1 MYVYIHMYNSILV
14 FSRRY
19 LVGAHLFENSYLC
32 VHNNAGAA
40 GGASGGG
47 GGGGGGLV
55 LLIDQVQFMNK
66 VGRVQG
72 SGSEA
77 HEGSAAFSQGF
88 AWANFDFPVEG
99 VGNDENGGRRADAK
113 SATIH
118 CNSTTDCN
126 ASEKKIWLKA
136 NKHWCR
142 GAKACHFCSKA
153 CSWCEG
159 APVLKRVVTC
169 IGVLAGVGFIRELIG
184 WVYHYKFP
192 TKVRALPREHAHT
205 PPLHT

>member
-1 MYVYIHMYNSILV
+1 MYIHTYVCITV
-14 FSRRY
+14 FLN
-19 LVGAHLFENSYLC
+19 LVGARLFENSYLC

-72 SGSEA
+72 TGSEA

-88 AWANFDFPVEG
+88 AWANFDFPVG
-99 VGNDENGGRRADAK
+99 IGNAENGGRRAEAP
-113 SATIH
+113 SIPSGTIH
-118 CNSTTDCN
+118 CNFTDCN

-136 NKHWCR
+136 NERWCT
-142 GAKACHFCSKA
+142 GAKACNCCSKA

-159 APVLKRVVTC
+159 LPLLKRAVTC

-192 TKVRALPREHAHT
+192 TMVRA
-205 PPLHT
+205 PPASTHIY